1 MFALEASNH
10 KKKSSFAG
18 GFGILASLTLVAGL
32 AMAASPAQAASGI
45 ARDGKAVKVAVSA
58 KTEVAV
64 KDPEETGSIQAS
76 DDGLSC
82 SQSRKRLFV
91 EGEGWIVR
99 KVTTCY

>member
-1 MFALEASNH
+1 MALPAEA
-10 KKKSSFAG
+10 AY
-18 GFGILASLTLVAGL
+18 AVV
-32 AMAASPAQAASGI
+32 
-45 ARDGKAVKVAVSA
+45 RDGKVAKVETKSPTA
-58 KTEVAV
+58 VAV
-64 KDPEETGSIQAS
+64 KDPETTGSIQPS